1 MRVLISIFSLASING
16 GPTRSSKGLACALA
30 AAGAEVSLL
39 SHIPGTMTEE
49 EIAVLR
55 NAGVDF
61 LEGRGIKYSIARE
74 DCRKILAELKPDLV
88 HVQGM
93 WKMSTH
99 AMNVE
104 ATRAGVPVV
113 ISPRGMLDPWALS
126 VKKWKKRLGMMLYQ
140 HGDLKRAK
148 AFHATTEQEAQNIRD
163 FGLAQP
169 IIIAPNGVALPDSNI
184 SQFKHSNISSHSA
197 LFLSRLHPGKGL
209 MLLAE
214 AWAKVRPQGWRMVVA
229 GSNEQNHREAVEA
242 RLTELGIADDWQF
255 VGEVKDCDKWD
266 YYRSADLFIHPSA
279 SENFGISICEALA
292 MGVPVITTKGC
303 PWSEIVERKCGWWV
317 ERTVEDI
324 ATALRE
330 ATRLSDDQR
339 LAMGASSR
347 KLVEEKYTWPAIGEK
362 VRRAYEG
369 IVG

>member
-1 MRVLISIFSLASING
+1 MRVLISIFSLASFNG

-30 AAGAEVSLL
+30 AAGVDVALL
-39 SHIPGTMTEE
+39 SHNPGTMTKE

-55 NAGVDF
+55 DAGVNL
-61 LEGRGIKYSIARE
+61 LEGRGIKYFVARE

-104 ATRAGVPVV
+104 ASRAGIPIV

-126 VKKWKKRLGMMLYQ
+126 VKKWKKRLGMLLYQ
-140 HGDLKRAK
+140 RGDLKRAR
-148 AFHATTEQEAQNIRD
+148 AFHATTEQEAQSIRA
-163 FGLAQP
+163 FGLTQP
-169 IIIAPNGVALPDSNI
+169 IVIAPNGVSVPSQTSNLKPQI
-184 SQFKHSNISSHSA
+184 TEGHTA

-229 GSNEQNHREAVEA
+229 GSNEQNHREAVES
-242 RLTELGIADDWQF
+242 RLAELGIAEDWQF
-255 VGEVKDCDKWD
+255 VGEVKDTDKWS

-324 ATALRE
+324 AAALGE
-330 ATRLSDDQR
+330 AIGLADDQR
-339 LAMGASSR
+339 LAMGVNSR
-347 KLVEEKYTWPAIGEK
+347 NLVEEKYTWPAIGEK
-362 VRRAYEG
+362 VRQAYRG
-369 IVG
+369 FLG